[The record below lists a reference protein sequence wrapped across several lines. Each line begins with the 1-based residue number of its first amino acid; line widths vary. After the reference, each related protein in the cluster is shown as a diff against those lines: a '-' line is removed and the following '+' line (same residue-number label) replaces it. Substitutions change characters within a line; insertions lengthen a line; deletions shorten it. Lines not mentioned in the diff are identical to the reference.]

1 MPFVARDVERGLAKQ
16 HARVIHQH
24 IEMAKH
30 AESLLHASLDAGL
43 GTHIQGERQAAHAV
57 GTDLC
62 KRVTECIGIQFG
74 DGDIVTITRQY
85 LGDGGADA
93 GSGPELPTGGDVGA
107 GPADVP
113 AAADGVAQADVTA
126 DGFFDDPDAGAV
138 DAGSP
143 APLGLG
149 TLYAHTSSVLYKL
162 DASGFVKVGA
172 FQFDSHPG
180 SMTDIALDMD
190 GVLWGVTFNDLFTCD
205 KATAQC
211 NWLAGLP
218 GSFNGLTFVPKGTVD
233 PSVETLIGVGTD
245 GSWNAIEIG
254 RAHV

>member
-1 MPFVARDVERGLAKQ
+1 MLFR
-16 HARVIHQH
+16 
-24 IEMAKH
+24 
-30 AESLLHASLDAGL
+30 SLWVGGACCAFACSSPAPAQSATAAGL
-43 GTHIQGERQAAHAV
+43 TTGSQGDVSTATGDAATASVDAAAGDAADATSASSDVAV
-57 GTDLC
+57 G
-62 KRVTECIGIQFG
+62 GSS
-74 DGDIVTITRQY
+74 
-85 LGDGGADA
+85 DGGADA